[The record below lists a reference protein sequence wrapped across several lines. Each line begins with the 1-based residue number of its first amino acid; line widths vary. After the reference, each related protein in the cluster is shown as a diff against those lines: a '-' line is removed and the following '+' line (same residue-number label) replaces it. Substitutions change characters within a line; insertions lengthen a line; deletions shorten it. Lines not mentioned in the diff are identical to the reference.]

1 MTLVS
6 VCVPCHNAGPWL
18 AATLEALLAQTWRE
32 LEIVVVDDGSDD
44 GSGPL
49 LDGYRSRGVTVVH
62 QEAGGA
68 ARARNV
74 ALELARG
81 DYIKFFDADD
91 LLSPDL
97 IARQM
102 DRLHGRLDAVAS
114 CGWGRF
120 RGDDP
125 AGLQLNPEPVWC
137 DLPADDWLVQAW
149 RWARPMMQ
157 PGLFL
162 IPRSLLERCGGWDGR
177 LTLIDDFEFYS
188 RVLCAARDVCFTP
201 EVVVAYRSAL
211 VGSLSSRKDR
221 PAMESAQLS
230 LRLGTGHLLAR
241 RQDPAARR
249 SCANM
254 LQNFVHEAWA
264 DPRCRDLAETLEP
277 EIERLGGSD
286 LPLPGGPRLQRLGR
300 LIGWRPAVRLQATLR
315 RLRRAP

>member
-1 MTLVS
+1 VTLVS

-32 LEIVVVDDGSDD
+32 LEIIVVDDGSDD
-44 GSGPL
+44 GSGAL
-49 LDGYRSRGVTVVH
+49 LDGYRERGVTVVH
-62 QEAGGA
+62 QAAGGA
-68 ARARNV
+68 ARARNT
-74 ALELARG
+74 ALARVRG
-81 DYIKFFDADD
+81 TVVKFFDADD

-97 IARQM
+97 IERQ
-102 DRLHGRLDAVAS
+102 LIALGGREDGVAS

-120 RGDDP
+120 RRADGSD
-125 AGLQLNPEPVWC
+125 LQRNPEPVWC
-137 DLPADDWLVQAW
+137 TLPADDWLVQAW

-162 IPRSLLERCGGWDGR
+162 IPRTLLDRCGGWDER
-177 LTLIDDFEFYS
+177 LSLIDDFEFYS
-188 RVLCAARDVCFTP
+188 RVLCAAREVRFTP
-201 EVVVAYRSAL
+201 EAVVAYRSAL
-211 VGSLSSRKDR
+211 PGSLSSRKDR
-221 PAMESAQLS
+221 RAMESAQLS

-241 RQDPAARR
+241 RTDAAARR

-264 DPRCRDLAETLEP
+264 DPGCRDLAAALEP

-300 LIGWRPAVRLQATLR
+300 LIGWRRAVRLQASLR
-315 RLRRAP
+315 RLRPSP

>member
-32 LEIVVVDDGSDD
+32 LEIIVVDDGSTD

-49 LDGYRSRGVTVVH
+49 LDGYRERGVTVVH
-62 QEAGGA
+62 QAASGA

-74 ALELARG
+74 ALDLARG
-81 DYIKFFDADD
+81 AFIKFFDADD
-91 LLSPDL
+91 LLSPEL

-102 DRLHGRLDAVAS
+102 ARLGGRGDAVAS

-125 AGLQLNPEPVWC
+125 GGLQLNPEPVWC
-137 DLPADDWLVQAW
+137 DLPADEWLVQAW

-162 IPRSLLERCGGWDGR
+162 VPRALLDRCGGWDAR
-177 LTLIDDFEFYS
+177 LSLIDDFEFYS

-211 VGSLSSRKDR
+211 AGSLSSRKDR
-221 PAMESAQLS
+221 PAMESAQLA
-230 LRLGTGHLLAR
+230 LRLGTGQLLAR
-241 RQDPAARR
+241 RNDAAARR

-254 LQNFVHEAWA
+254 LQTFVHEAWA
-264 DPRCRDLAETLEP
+264 DPRCRDLAAALEP

-286 LPLPGGPRLQRLGR
+286 VPLPGGPRLQRLGR
-300 LIGWRPAVRLQATLR
+300 LIGWRRAVRLQATLR

>member
-32 LEIVVVDDGSDD
+32 LEIIVVDDGSDD
-44 GSGPL
+44 GSGAL
-49 LDGYRSRGVTVVH
+49 LDGYRERGVTVVH
-62 QEAGGA
+62 QTAGGA
-68 ARARNV
+68 ARARNT
-74 ALELARG
+74 ALALARG
-81 DYIKFFDADD
+81 TVVKFFDADD

-97 IARQM
+97 IERQ
-102 DRLHGRLDAVAS
+102 LVALGGREDGVAS

-120 RGDDP
+120 RRADGSD
-125 AGLQLNPEPVWC
+125 LQRNPEPVWC
-137 DLPADDWLVQAW
+137 SLPSDDWLVQAW

-162 IPRSLLERCGGWDGR
+162 MPRALLERCGGWDER
-177 LTLIDDFEFYS
+177 LSLIDDFEFYS
-188 RVLCAARDVCFTP
+188 RVLCAAREVRFTP
-201 EVVVAYRSAL
+201 EAVVAYRSAL
-211 VGSLSSRKDR
+211 PGSLSSRKDR
-221 PAMESAQLS
+221 RAMESAQLS

-241 RQDPAARR
+241 RTDATARR

-264 DPRCRDLAETLEP
+264 DPGCRDLAAALEP
-277 EIERLGGSD
+277 EIARLGGSD

-300 LIGWRPAVRLQATLR
+300 LIGWRRAVGLQASLR
-315 RLRRAP
+315 RLRPSP

>member
-32 LEIVVVDDGSDD
+32 LEIIVVDDGSTD

-49 LDGYRSRGVTVVH
+49 LDRYRERGVTVLH
-62 QEAGGA
+62 QDAGGA
-68 ARARNV
+68 ARARNT
-74 ALELARG
+74 ALSLARG
-81 DYIKFFDADD
+81 ACVKFFDADD

-97 IARQM
+97 IERQ
-102 DRLHGRLDAVAS
+102 LAALGGREDAVAS

-120 RGDDP
+120 RSADGAD
-125 AGLQLNPEPVWC
+125 LKLNPEAVWC
-137 DLPADDWLVQAW
+137 TLPSDEWLVQAW

-162 IPRSLLERCGGWDGR
+162 IPRALLERCGGWDVR
-177 LTLIDDFEFYS
+177 LSLIDDFEFYS
-188 RVLCAARDVCFTP
+188 RVLCAAREVRFTP
-201 EVVVAYRSAL
+201 DAVLAYRSAL
-211 VGSLSSRKDR
+211 PGSLSSRKDR
-221 PAMESAQLS
+221 RAMESAHLS

-241 RQDPAARR
+241 RTDAAARR
-249 SCANM
+249 SCANI
-254 LQNFVHEAWA
+254 LQNFVYEAWA
-264 DPRCRDLAETLEP
+264 DPRCRDLASALEP

-300 LIGWRPAVRLQATLR
+300 LIGWRRAVRLQSTLR